1 MKISSCLFI
10 TGLLVSNLTLAVS
23 KSSSSQSSLSNAAEK
38 AENSLATPNTLFIGA
53 GPLVGL
59 YRTTILA
66 PQHGTDLALSL
77 SQSQIKFTFSG
88 DYSKSSNT
96 LNYNM
101 ENLAIAYAISP
112 QLFIGASVG
121 MGQSNG
127 SSEYTYSPVGETTT
141 SHSKSNGLMDPLLS
155 IGGRIDASQIST
167 ILNLGTSIKTGDSEY
182 TSTNSGTNREANLKN
197 GASAIIPSV
206 AVFTNSKSSTLL
218 GFSASYTFMQEHS
231 SIDRYNGKTSTG
243 KGTGGNIQNISVFA
257 ESPESSFVYG
267 GALTYVKLEPSE
279 TKYETSTSTSFGLSY
294 VTVTGFL
301 KFSLNNNFSLI
312 PSITLGRFGEGLGK
326 ESDTKDIYSAG
337 LTGKATF

>member
-197 GASAIIPSV
+197 G
-206 AVFTNSKSSTLL
+206 LL